1 MESKED
7 ASMTMPSSR
16 LTRLAAA
23 VLVAA
28 AAAWSVRDYRRW
40 RALGIGGIPANPIGW
55 SIVSVMRLLVRE
67 TRSTDLYRAL
77 PDEDPASYLGPLP
90 QRQGTR
96 PALGSHPVPHR
107 QIELGQAERRE
118 MPAVREALDE
128 SVVRNG
134 DTVHLARSNF
144 ERHGDAV
151 TVRRLDGAAPWVVA
165 ARGEIAHVHESDGS
179 AHVILSPADATRVI
193 ESGWGERHPLC
204 GVPVLGIPVT
214 YIMLY
219 VPRDDTE
226 VGVFRQVLQAAIDH
240 MTVREEGA
248 TPVQAPDTI
257 RIADPT
263 EALTLARATIE
274 GRDEVVLITSYN
286 DGEARGVVVPRA
298 AEATPWDAVAAFTTS
313 GYDGLRR
320 LLDGEVPEV
329 TVPVDS
335 LQMPLLTDENH
346 VAMGTNYPEH
356 GKETSVHG
364 AFLFPKIVRPTAPRG
379 RLEVPPGLLDYEV
392 ELALVP
398 LGQVRDGDRPE
409 HMGLLLTN
417 DFTDREVLL
426 TRSDLRNITS
436 GVGFPEAKSEPG
448 FLPVGDLLVIPA
460 DWRRFYRTLTIELL
474 VDDRVRQIGR
484 PRGMIWDAD
493 EILDQVLN
501 AAGREWRVHGRPVT
515 ITAQPDVIDPRTII
529 LTGTPEGVIFRPP
542 TRGQIAR
549 GIVRWLLGGL
559 KGTPIQAAVA
569 VSIAD
574 AHSKGIYLHAGQRV
588 ESRADLL
595 GRIVVDLDAP
605 RFESGR
611 GA

>member
-1 MESKED
+1 MK
-7 ASMTMPSSR
+7 MSSPL
-16 LTRLAAA
+16 LTRATAA
-23 VLVAA
+23 VLAAA

-67 TRSTDLYRAL
+67 TRSTELYSAL
-77 PDEDPASYLGPLP
+77 PNEDPASYLGPLP

-107 QIELGQAERRE
+107 QIEIGHAERRE
-118 MPAVREALDE
+118 APAVRTALAE
-128 SVVRNG
+128 SVVRNS
-134 DTVHLARSNF
+134 DTVHFARSHF

-151 TVRRLDGAAPWVVA
+151 TLRQLDGAAPWVVA

-179 AHVILSPADATRVI
+179 AHVILSPADAARVI

-219 VPRDDTE
+219 VPHNDIE

-240 MTVREEGA
+240 MTVREEDVAAARPPA
-248 TPVQAPDTI
+248 TL
-257 RIADPT
+257 RIADPA
-263 EALTLARATIE
+263 EALTLARARIE

-286 DGEARGVVVPRA
+286 DGEARGVVVPQA
-298 AEATPWDAVAAFTTS
+298 AEAAPWDAVAAFTMS

-320 LLDGEVPEV
+320 LLAGEVTEV

-356 GKETSVHG
+356 GKETSVTS
-364 AFLFPKIVRPTAPRG
+364 AFLFPKIVQPTGPRG
-379 RLEVPPGLLDYEV
+379 RLEVGPGLLDYEV

-426 TRSDLRNITS
+426 TRFDPRNITS
-436 GVGFPEAKSEPG
+436 SVGFPEAKSEPG

-484 PRGMIWDAD
+484 PRDMIWDAD
-493 EILDQVLN
+493 EILEQVTN
-501 AAGREWRVHGRPVT
+501 AAGREWRVHGRPVP
-515 ITAQPDVIDPRTII
+515 ITARPGVIDPRTII
-529 LTGTPEGVIFRPP
+529 LTGTPDGVIFRPP

-549 GIVRWLLGGL
+549 GIVRWLLGGF

-569 VSIAD
+569 VSIAA
-574 AHSKGIYLHAGQRV
+574 AHRTGIYLHAGQRV

-595 GRIVVDLDAP
+595 GRIVVDLDRP
-605 RFESGR
+605 RSGSGR